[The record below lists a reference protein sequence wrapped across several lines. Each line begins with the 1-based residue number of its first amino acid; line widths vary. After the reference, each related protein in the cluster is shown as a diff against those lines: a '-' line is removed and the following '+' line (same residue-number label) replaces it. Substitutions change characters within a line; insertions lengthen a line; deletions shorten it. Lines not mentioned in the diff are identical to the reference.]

1 MLTAVAAETVL
12 FLNRRRGSTGSLARL
27 STATKVRRTAP
38 LPANNAA
45 SSQETQSN
53 VEPPRN
59 RPIMNRARNPP
70 RAEAPT
76 QSLKALA
83 PAFRDSRNVRY
94 IIRKAKIG
102 RASCRERV

>member
-38 LPANNAA
+38 LPANSAA

-59 RPIMNRARNPP
+59 RPIMNKARNPP

-94 IIRKAKIG
+94 IIRKAMTPNG
-102 RASCRERV
+102 RFM